1 MRSFLLHRTPS
12 NWPSNIELVSTS
24 RQGGASGHP
33 YQSLNLAYHVADDPK
48 VVDRNRHTLEQA
60 LERRTSIFWLR
71 QIHGVSVIE
80 VKSAAPRAAI
90 DQSPTGDACW
100 TEQDGV
106 ACAIMTAD
114 CLPVLLTNSAGTLVA
129 GVHAG
134 WRGMAAGILEKTVS
148 VLPEAPSELLA
159 WLGPCIGFDAYEV
172 SREVAEQVLDGVAE
186 SRQVSKASYRDGH
199 VFLDLA
205 AIAAQRLRQ
214 IGVRKLASVD
224 RCTYSNPSH
233 YFSHRRDGTTGR
245 NVSLIYKRF
254 KAA

>member
-33 YQSLNLAYHVADDPK
+33 YQSLNLAYHVADAPK
-48 VVDRNRHTLEQA
+48 VVDRNRHTHEQA

-71 QIHGVSVIE
+71 QLH
-80 VKSAAPRAAI
+80 AATE
-90 DQSPTGDACW
+90 QSPIGDACW

-148 VLPEAPSELLA
+148 VLPAAPSELLA

-172 SREVAEQVLDGVAE
+172 SREVAEQVLEGVAE

-214 IGVRKLASVD
+214 IGVRKLTSVD
-224 RCTYSNPSH
+224 RCTYSHPSH